1 MRRRSTFIAAVAAA
15 LMATGAASGTAMAD
29 QGSSP
34 ATWCG
39 SGWAFS
45 MQWGASAGQPCWVPS
60 HVKGWVED
68 RWKDHHCVVMR
79 FDWYRNGYHVDS
91 KLTAPVCDGDSRK
104 QFNLK
109 SADPYAN
116 WVNWQ
121 IQYV

>member
-1 MRRRSTFIAAVAAA
+1 
-15 LMATGAASGTAMAD
+15 
-29 QGSSP
+29 
-34 ATWCG
+34 
-39 SGWAFS
+39 
-45 MQWGASAGQPCWVPS
+45 
-60 HVKGWVED
+60 
-68 RWKDHHCVVMR
+68 MR

-91 KLTAPVCDGDSRK
+91 KLTRPVCDGDSRK